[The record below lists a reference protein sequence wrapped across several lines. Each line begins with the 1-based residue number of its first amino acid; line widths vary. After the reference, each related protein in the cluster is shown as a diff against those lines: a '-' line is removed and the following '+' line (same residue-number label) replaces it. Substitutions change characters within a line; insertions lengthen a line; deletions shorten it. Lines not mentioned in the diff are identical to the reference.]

1 MQQTDKLSDV
11 LKKVTQVNPYPLNYW
26 ETTAIIESLGYTD
39 KLVQQDLGFENCLA
53 LGQHLYNE
61 LSKQPIPITKTPSI
75 SWQKTIK
82 NEIFCFLEQFSYSF
96 VYAIPWLVMFIL
108 ENSKF
113 GKFEFILPAD
123 LAAPLSLALMASLI
137 TSGGFIQIIVRRG
150 QLYLNLGEIALARK
164 ICLQFLFLAIST
176 TIILAFIGLLL
187 GFYRNLFPDKYL
199 IIAAIYYLILSLL
212 WLLCAII
219 SLRKPIWHIPSI
231 FIIASIIFILL
242 SYLEFSVLFVQ
253 FASIGFSLI
262 VAIGLVILKLPGNKS
277 ANEKMEMPRAPVL
290 IYSLAPYFCY
300 GLCYFSFLFADRL
313 TAGSTVSVAAGLSFA
328 LNLDY
333 KKGMDIALLIFLILV
348 AVTEYLHYKF
358 MHFWYDQAKNF
369 VITTKDNL
377 ARLLTRYYLLVVF
390 AIFGMYL
397 MTGSLTIYFLSAD
410 ITENILKVSIIGVVG
425 YAIFTVGLLNSMI
438 LFSLSRPTLLL
449 RSIIA
454 GLFANF
460 VLGYL
465 LSHFFA
471 THYAAIGFL
480 LGASIFSLH
489 STKAILAI
497 LRYPDYAYYAS

>member
-1 MQQTDKLSDV
+1 MQQADKLSDI
-11 LKKVTQVNPYPLNYW
+11 LKKVIQVNPYPLNYW
-26 ETTAIIESLGYTD
+26 ETTAIVESLGYTD

-53 LGQHLYNE
+53 LGQELYNQ
-61 LSKQPIPITKTPSI
+61 LSNQPIPITKTLQV
-75 SWQKTIK
+75 SWQKVIK

-113 GKFEFILPAD
+113 GKFEFILPPD

-164 ICLQFLFLAIST
+164 ICLQFLFLAISI
-176 TIILAFIGLLL
+176 TIILAFIGLVL

-199 IIAAIYYLILSLL
+199 IMAAIYYLILSLL

-219 SLRKPIWHIPSI
+219 SLRKPVWHIPSI

-242 SYLEFSVLFVQ
+242 SYLGFNVLFVQ

-262 VAIGLVILKLPGNKS
+262 VAIGLVIFKLPSNKT
-277 ANEKMEMPRAPVL
+277 NEKMEMPRAPVL

-369 VITTKDNL
+369 VITTRDNL
-377 ARLLTRYYLLVVF
+377 SGLLIKYYLLLLF
-390 AIFGMYL
+390 AIFVMYL
-397 MTGSLTIYFLSAD
+397 IMGSLVIYCLNAD
-410 ITENILKVSIIGVVG
+410 ITENIMKVSIIGIVG

-438 LFSLSRPTLLL
+438 LFSLSRPILLL
-449 RSIIA
+449 RSIIP
-454 GLFANF
+454 GLLANF